1 MVKSG
6 KPIAVNASFE
16 VAYEDEDVIVVN
28 KAAPLLVHPTG
39 REREYTLLQG
49 VQELL
54 SYELTTGGSLC
65 LINRLDRET
74 SGLVLIAKHPS
85 AAHELGCAMQQQRIH
100 KQYLAVVRGQPVWE
114 YACCAE
120 ALAPAQIAGISAI
133 RVRRICHPSGKP
145 SRTEFF
151 TLKREKSRGKVPAIS
166 LIRCI
171 PTTGRMHQIRA
182 HLAHLGYPIL
192 GDKIYGGDESCYLR
206 FMKTGWS
213 PELAHNLIM
222 ERHALHACDLDF
234 PLHGRRI
241 RVHSQL
247 PADMAALIT

>member
-1 MVKSG
+1 MKKSE
-6 KPIAVNASFE
+6 PIAVNVHFE
-16 VAYEDEDVIVVN
+16 VAYEDEDVIVVD

-54 SYELTTGGSLC
+54 AYELKTGGKLS

-74 SGLVLIAKHPS
+74 SGLVLIAKNAAS
-85 AAHELGCAMQQQRIH
+85 AHELGCAMQQQRIH
-100 KQYLAVVRGQPVWE
+100 KQYLAIVRGEPSWK

-120 ALAPAQIAGISAI
+120 SLIPMQTISNSGV
-133 RVRRICHPSGKP
+133 RVQRACHPSGKP
-145 SRTEFF
+145 CRTEFR
-151 TLKREKSRGKVPAIS
+151 TLRNVKARGRIPAIS

-182 HLAHLGYPIL
+182 HLSHLGYPIL
-192 GDKIYGGDESCYLR
+192 GDRIYGGDPSCYLR
-206 FMKTGWS
+206 FIETGWDA
-213 PELAHNLIM
+213 ELAAKLIM
-222 ERHALHACDLDF
+222 ERHSLHACDLDF

-241 RVHSQL
+241 QVHSEL
-247 PADMAALIT
+247 PSDMLTLIT